1 MFYAF
6 LGQGYKSIETFY
18 ALMNIPLSMTK
29 NNYETSANKIA
40 SFTKDVAEHTMRD
53 AAIEIHNNTSN
64 TNNSA
69 TVVDT
74 RDFRDGT

>member
-40 SFTKDVAEHTMRD
+40 SFTKDVAEHAMRD

-69 TVVDT
+69 TAVDT
-74 RDFRDGT
+74 PDFRNGT